1 MDISLG
7 CECGKVIGI
16 AKNATPSSGTRLTCY
31 CSDCQ
36 AFPRHLRKAE
46 TVLDP
51 WGGTDIFQMAQAHV
65 EIHTGTDQVR
75 CLRLSEK
82 GLHRWYTACCNT
94 PIGNTLGGGMPFI
107 GVIHSFIT
115 QPGERDVL
123 LGPSRG
129 NVWIKDASID
139 ASINAL
145 VDAPESL
152 RKGGNPYLVLLR
164 SIRKLIVW
172 KLKGLDQPSP
182 FFDKKKNPVS
192 DPEILPS

>member
-7 CECGKVIGI
+7 CECGTVTGI
-16 AKNATPSSGTRLTCY
+16 AKNVTPFAGTRLNCY

-36 AFPRHLRKAE
+36 AFPRHLEKAE
-46 TVLDP
+46 TVLDV

-65 EIHTGTDQVR
+65 EIQTGADQVR

-107 GVIHSFIT
+107 GVIHSFISH
-115 QPGERDVL
+115 PGERDVL

-129 NVWIKDASID
+129 NVWIKDASE
-139 ASINAL
+139 N
-145 VDAPESL
+145 VPESL
-152 RKGGNPYLVLLR
+152 RKGGNPYFLLLR

-182 FFDKKKNPVS
+182 FFDGSGKPVS
-192 DPEILPS
+192 DPEILSA

>member
-7 CECGKVIGI
+7 CECGKVTGV
-16 AKNATPSSGTRLTCY
+16 AKNVTPSAGTRLNCY

-36 AFPRHLRKAE
+36 AFPRHLGKAD
-46 TVLDP
+46 TVLDV
-51 WGGTDIFQMAQAHV
+51 WGGTDIFQMAQAYV
-65 EIHTGTDQVR
+65 EIHTGADQVR

-139 ASINAL
+139 ALGN
-145 VDAPESL
+145 APESL
-152 RKGGNPYLVLLR
+152 RKGGNPYLLLLR

-182 FFDKKKNPVS
+182 FFYKNGKPVS
-192 DPEILPS
+192 EPEILHS

>member
-7 CECGKVIGI
+7 CECGKVTGV
-16 AKNATPSSGTRLTCY
+16 AKNATPSSGTRLNCY
-31 CSDCQ
+31 CNDCQ
-36 AFPRHLRKAE
+36 AFLRHLGKAE

-65 EIHTGTDQVR
+65 KIYTGADQVR
-75 CLRLSEK
+75 CLRLTDK

-94 PIGNTLGGGMPFI
+94 PIGNTLGSGMPFI
-107 GVIHSFIT
+107 GIIHAFIS

-139 ASINAL
+139 AL
-145 VDAPESL
+145 GDAPESL
-152 RKGGNPYLVLLR
+152 RKGGNPYLLLLR

-182 FFDKKKNPVS
+182 FFDNSGKPVS
-192 DPEILPS
+192 EPEILLS